1 MWQLLLCVFLG
12 SGLGGVT
19 RFLVG
24 EWLGR
29 MSRHDILPQ
38 ALPLATMAVNIA
50 GCFIIG
56 LVYGLIDHGYN
67 ITPAWR
73 TGITVGFC
81 GGLTTFSTF
90 GRETFVLLQSGQIA
104 MGLLYTALSVVIGV
118 AAAWGG
124 FALTR

>member
-1 MWQLLLCVFLG
+1 MTVFRNNLSRDSVSRTTLAVFVNQCRVLG
-12 SGLGGVT
+12 V
-19 RFLVG
+19 RVA
-24 EWLGR
+24 
-29 MSRHDILPQ
+29 
-38 ALPLATMAVNIA
+38 ALN
-50 GCFIIG
+50 
-56 LVYGLIDHGYN
+56 HES
-67 ITPAWR
+67 
-73 TGITVGFC
+73 VGFC